1 MGLTFLFW
9 YCLIGFTISMFVC
22 CTIVEMNRW
31 DDLLQEFN
39 NLADVETD
47 KVSLEVFKVIFPL
60 GVLVVGL
67 LVWPVFVLN
76 IIWRKM

>member
-1 MGLTFLFW
+1 LGLTFLFW
-9 YCLIGFTISMFVC
+9 YCLIGFTVGMFVC
-22 CTIVEMNRW
+22 CAIVEMNGW

-39 NLADVETD
+39 NSADVESD

-60 GVLVVGL
+60 GMLVVGL
-67 LVWPVFVLN
+67 LVWPVFVLS